1 MKKINL
7 FLIIFIFSN
16 IINAQ
21 TELSNEIFINGKKL
35 IFPSAINKGNI
46 LGAKSY
52 DLTNQIF
59 PIIINAN
66 NGLNFSSAG
75 KSGVAYATSVIT
87 AAAGFLQ
94 TLFATTEVDSANKY
108 IVKVDTSAG
117 DVALSTLAAPSTLT
131 FLKDGDSVVFIKSTS
146 DVNKVIVDDATPG
159 ANFNGFTGVIFNY
172 INQPGESITLLVD
185 ASNDKW
191 GVEI

>member
-108 IVKVDTSAG
+108 IVKVDT
-117 DVALSTLAAPSTLT
+117 LAAPSTLT

>member
-1 MKKINL
+1 MSL
-7 FLIIFIFSN
+7 
-16 IINAQ
+16 
-21 TELSNEIFINGKKL
+21 
-35 IFPSAINKGNI
+35 
-46 LGAKSY
+46 
-52 DLTNQIF
+52 DL
-59 PIIINAN
+59 
-66 NGLNFSSAG
+66 AG
-75 KSGVAYATSVIT
+75 KSGVAYATSAIT
-87 AAAGFLQ
+87 TAAGFLQ
-94 TLFATTEVDSANKY
+94 TIFSATEVDSANKY

-117 DVALSTLAAPSTLT
+117 DVSLSTLAAPSTLV

-146 DVNKVIVDDATPG
+146 DVNKVIVDDLTPG